1 METTYLTTWLLMM
14 GLTGEAWL
22 GSVAM
27 SAMMIEG
34 KGPWEPHYQTLQR
47 KKHSMK
53 KKNPHIPVKS
63 KAADKHCKMYIT
75 LLQYK
80 SCRCESNSWDA
91 TNLYKPTFWKN
102 YEQKS
107 FWTSNFS
114 IQIVKLLWTLEF
126 NHMNTLGKVPLL

>member
-53 KKNPHIPVKS
+53 KKILISLLNQKQLINTAKCISHYYNIKV
-63 KAADKHCKMYIT
+63 ADVNQILEM
-75 LLQYK
+75 LLICTSLLFGKTMNKNLFEPQISPYK
-80 SCRCESNSWDA
+80 LWSFCEHW
-91 TNLYKPTFWKN
+91 NLTIW
-102 YEQKS
+102 
-107 FWTSNFS
+107 
-114 IQIVKLLWTLEF
+114 IL
-126 NHMNTLGKVPLL
+126 